1 MTEPLPSRPTVSP
14 AKDIA
19 IDPTQISVWRSVRD
33 ELNRFA
39 HEPACQ
45 ELINRNIVA
54 GSTDHEQ
61 ETKLP
66 TLPSIS
72 TSAQLGIQSATE
84 SNAIGALGP
93 YSIIRQ
99 IGHGGMAVVFEAQDT
114 RVNRRVAIKIQL
126 GLGENSVSRERLARE
141 ARLLALI
148 SDPHILQI
156 FDVGET
162 ETGLPF
168 IVTEFATEGTLRD
181 LLKNTDLSFQ
191 TIAKIIESVARGL
204 DVAHKSGIIHRDV
217 KPSNILL
224 NSSPENATPEW
235 LPKLGDFG
243 LARTDDDPQRLTQ
256 SSVLAGTPAYMSPE
270 QIREPQLL
278 TTSTDIY
285 SLGVTLYESI
295 TGEVP
300 FRGTT
305 HTILHQITHLD
316 PPWPHQFRADVPQ
329 DLELI
334 CLKAIA
340 KSPNDRYTSAKEL
353 ADELSNWLHGR
364 PILARKS
371 TRWESMVRWARK
383 NPRIAGLSATVMG
396 LMFLITT
403 GSFYASLV
411 IASSKK
417 DLLRQTQ
424 EARESQREST
434 LAAEEAIQQRQITL
448 ETLNNLVSGVQTQ
461 LQRRPDTEKLR
472 EDLLEQAFE
481 GLERVT
487 KNTQN
492 QATIDRT
499 LIDACIKM
507 SQIKLEQGDRV
518 AAIEQARN
526 AIDFAQR
533 RVDLKPDAPELL
545 RDLANALT
553 SEFEIYFTSFAFDDS
568 LRVAKQIEEIRKQ
581 LCESRPN
588 DYPAKRSL
596 IAIQQ
601 RIADIYMGKGQTEW
615 ALQRYLSALRNV
627 EAMTAD
633 PNNSLDMRRDH
644 GILSN
649 RVATILSEANQLG
662 EAESHFE
669 TARLAIESLLTE
681 DPSNVFFR
689 SDLGTVLA
697 KQASHFSLV
706 EKHDEAVAA
715 ATKAIALFERLA
727 QDQPNNVQARTKIG
741 TAHDT
746 LARAELASGNSI
758 RAFKAFER
766 CYVVHSETRESD
778 PNTSRHPILAAEAA
792 ARAADASLRMGQL
805 RIALEWSEKA
815 HQTLLLTKET
825 ADYSQPT
832 FAIAQK
838 FYKSLQRS
846 IELANKGEEVCREA
860 LANEPQEARVAIA
873 ILASIKAQQ
882 GETQLALQW
891 MKELSNEP
899 AMADDEHAA
908 VLSTI
913 VATLT
918 NCHSNVAPEN
928 QSALEAEI
936 VNHASTS
943 IKLAP
948 HLRRFY
954 ATDPVF
960 AKLRK
965 TPAFASLLKT
975 SIP

>member
-1 MTEPLPSRPTVSP
+1 MTEPSPSRPTVIP

-19 IDPTQISVWRSVRD
+19 IDPTQISAWRSVRD
-33 ELNRFA
+33 ELKSFA
-39 HEPACQ
+39 NEPACQ
-45 ELINRNIVA
+45 DLINRIIFA

-61 ETKLP
+61 EAKLP
-66 TLPSIS
+66 TVPSVS
-72 TSAQLGIQSATE
+72 PSAQLGIQSSTE
-84 SNAIGALGP
+84 NNAIGVLGP

-99 IGHGGMAVVFEAQDT
+99 IGHGGMAVVFEAQDI

-168 IVTEFATEGTLRD
+168 IVTEFATGGTLRD
-181 LLKNTDLSFQ
+181 LIKNTNLSFQ
-191 TIAKIIESVARGL
+191 AIVKLIESVARGL
-204 DVAHKSGIIHRDV
+204 AVAHGSGIIHRDV

-224 NSSPENATPEW
+224 NSTPENASHDW
-235 LPKLGDFG
+235 LPKLADFG
-243 LARTDDDPQRLTQ
+243 LARTEDDPQRLTQ

-270 QIREPQLL
+270 QIREPQLI

-285 SLGVTLYESI
+285 SLGVTLYEAI

-316 PPWPHQFRADVPQ
+316 PPRPHQFRADVPQ

-340 KSPNDRYTSAKEL
+340 KSPTDRYTSATEL

-364 PILARKS
+364 PILARQS
-371 TRWESMVRWARK
+371 TRWESMLRWARR
-383 NPRIAGLSATVMG
+383 NPRIAGLSATVLG
-396 LMFLITT
+396 LMLLITT

-417 DLLRQTQ
+417 DLLRQTM
-424 EARESQREST
+424 EARESQRQSA
-434 LAAEEAIQQRQITL
+434 LAAEEAIEQRQITL
-448 ETLNNLVSGVQTQ
+448 ETLNNLVSGVQSQ

-472 EDLLEQAFE
+472 EDLLEQAFA

-487 KNTQN
+487 KNSQN

-518 AAIEQARN
+518 AAINQARN

-533 RVDLKPDAPELL
+533 RVDSNPNEPELL

-568 LRVAKQIEEIRKQ
+568 LRVAEKMEEIRKR
-581 LCESRPN
+581 LCESKPN
-588 DYPAKRSL
+588 DYPAQRSL

-601 RIADIYMGKGQTEW
+601 RIADIYMGRGQSES
-615 ALQRYLSALRNV
+615 AMQRYLTALRSV
-627 EAMTAD
+627 EAMKAN
-633 PNNSLDMRRDH
+633 PNNPLDMRRDH

-649 RVATILSEANQLG
+649 RIAMILSETNQSID
-662 EAESHFE
+662 AESHFE
-669 TARLAIESLLTE
+669 SARVSFDSLLTE

-689 SDLGTVLA
+689 SDLGTMLA

-715 ATKAIALFERLA
+715 ATKAISLFEQLA
-727 QDQPNNVQARTKIG
+727 QEQPSNVQARTKIG
-741 TAHDT
+741 TAYDT
-746 LARAELASGNSI
+746 LARAELAKSNSI
-758 RAFKAFER
+758 GALKAFER
-766 CYVVHSETRESD
+766 CYVVHSETREID
-778 PNTSRHPILAAEAA
+778 PKTSRHPVLAAEAA
-792 ARAADASLRMGQL
+792 AKAADVSLRMG
-805 RIALEWSEKA
+805 
-815 HQTLLLTKET
+815 
-825 ADYSQPT
+825 Y
-832 FAIAQK
+832 
-838 FYKSLQRS
+838 
-846 IELANKGEEVCREA
+846 
-860 LANEPQEARVAIA
+860 
-873 ILASIKAQQ
+873 
-882 GETQLALQW
+882 
-891 MKELSNEP
+891 
-899 AMADDEHAA
+899 
-908 VLSTI
+908 
-913 VATLT
+913 
-918 NCHSNVAPEN
+918 
-928 QSALEAEI
+928 
-936 VNHASTS
+936 
-943 IKLAP
+943 
-948 HLRRFY
+948 
-954 ATDPVF
+954 
-960 AKLRK
+960 
-965 TPAFASLLKT
+965 
-975 SIP
+975 